1 MQTETRNPKSRHI
14 DQLPTLDALRIM
26 NEEDVT
32 VALAVREALPS
43 IARAVDVIV
52 DRLRR
57 GGRLFY
63 VGAGTSGRLAVVD
76 ASECVPTFN
85 TDPSLVQAL
94 IAGGSAALVTSVE
107 DAEDNREAGHNDLLE
122 RGVSAADVVVGIAAS
137 GRTPYVLAAIETA
150 KSVGAATVGLACNA
164 PAPLLDA
171 AEIAIAVV
179 TGPEVV
185 TGSTRLKAGTAQKMV
200 LNMLSTASMIQL
212 GKVYGNRMVD
222 VRVSNEKLLD
232 RARRIVAEVAG
243 VSMERA
249 AELLDAAGH
258 EAKTAIAMSR
268 LGDDA
273 AVARAALDRVG
284 GKLADIIGESED

>member
-107 DAEDNREAGHNDLLE
+107 DAEDNREAGRNDLLE